1 MKSFILVSLFIVC
14 QTLACSEQEKNI
26 CNDYCDIKVVAA
38 EQDAINKL
46 CKVSDSNL
54 EFFGDKCDRTCGE
67 ILEYVVD
74 PEERKDSS
82 ECLSCIVENTF
93 EPSESH
99 IAEAKEICFERC
111 NNLGGYQFFF
121 TFFISPPNWDC

>member
-14 QTLACSEQEKNI
+14 QTLACSEQKENV

-46 CKVSDSNL
+46 CEVSDSNL
-54 EFFGDKCDRTCGE
+54 ELFGDKCDRTCGE

-74 PEERKDSS
+74 PEEQKEEVKPEEGSID
-82 ECLSCIVENTF
+82 F
-93 EPSESH
+93 EERFLKSQES
-99 IAEAKEICFERC
+99 
-111 NNLGGYQFFF
+111 
-121 TFFISPPNWDC
+121 D